1 MKHSSV
7 RYPDVL
13 IFTVPT
19 GKLLRQKISVW
30 NSGAPALWVSL
41 DFAHPTATP
50 LLEQSKAMKTME
62 GRQK

>member
-7 RYPDVL
+7 PDVL
-13 IFTVPT
+13 IITVPT
-19 GKLLRQKISVW
+19 GKCKKISVW
-30 NSGAPALWVSL
+30 NSGAAALCGAL
-41 DFAHPTATP
+41 DFAPPPTATP